1 MLNASRRPRDKN
13 NKRFNVN
20 FNYHDSKNK
29 QTTKIL
35 FNKLLSFVHCCELLI
50 CWLVKSRRLLVID
63 TFAVL
68 QCFFVDSQVE
78 WAKISVR
85 VITPEDSIK
94 YVS

>member
-1 MLNASRRPRDKN
+1 MLNASRKPRDKN

-68 QCFFVDSQVE
+68 LLCCSASSSILKWNGRKYLFVS
-78 WAKISVR
+78 
-85 VITPEDSIK
+85 
-94 YVS
+94 